1 MEMERYVTVAF
12 SYLHDREKARDIFS
26 DCYAYILERRDVLD
40 GDLAGMKGYLMQA
53 VRHRCLDELRKDS
66 VRQAAFRNLCRED
79 EEYLADDNVTRRMEE
94 SDVRELMR
102 NAGVKM
108 KKLTFDIY
116 VMSRFAGLSHKE
128 IAEQYGI
135 TRNRVAKEIIKAG
148 KVMEM
153 LVSRYLHLLVLA
165 VQLLG
170 TICITEGIRSL

>member
-1 MEMERYVTVAF
+1 M
-12 SYLHDREKARDIFS
+12 
-26 DCYAYILERRDVLD
+26 
-40 GDLAGMKGYLMQA
+40 
-53 VRHRCLDELRKDS
+53 
-66 VRQAAFRNLCRED
+66 
-79 EEYLADDNVTRRMEE
+79 
-94 SDVRELMR
+94 RELMR